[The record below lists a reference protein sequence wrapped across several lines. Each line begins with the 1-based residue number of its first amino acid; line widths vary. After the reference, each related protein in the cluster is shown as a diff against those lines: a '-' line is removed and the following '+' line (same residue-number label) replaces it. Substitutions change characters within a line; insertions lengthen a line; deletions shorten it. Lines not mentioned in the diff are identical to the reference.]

1 MDAIIGR
8 YKVGLKETG
17 LTLKHE
23 TGIAFELTIE
33 ETLGLFSFL
42 NVYHETLLALQDDD
56 EPETQ
61 KLSRV
66 VIEMTPRTSMLDSQ
80 SIDAK

>member
-8 YKVGLKETG
+8 YKVDLKETG

-23 TGIAFELTIE
+23 AGIAFELTIE
-33 ETLGLFSFL
+33 ETLGFLSFL
-42 NVYHETLLALQDDD
+42 NVYRGTLLALKDND
-56 EPETQ
+56 EPETE

-66 VIEMTPRTSMLDSQ
+66 VID
-80 SIDAK
+80 DAKDQHA

>member
-17 LTLKHE
+17 LTLKHK

-33 ETLGLFSFL
+33 ETLGFLSFL
-42 NVYHETLLALQDDD
+42 NVYHGTLLALKDDN
-56 EPETQ
+56 EPQTE

-66 VIEMTPRTSMLDSQ
+66 VID
-80 SIDAK
+80 DAKDQHS

>member
-8 YKVGLKETG
+8 YRVGLEETG

-23 TGIAFELTIE
+23 AGIAFELTIE

-42 NVYHETLLALQDDD
+42 NVYHGTLLALQDEN

-80 SIDAK
+80 ST

>member
-23 TGIAFELTIE
+23 AGIAFELTIE
-33 ETLGLFSFL
+33 ETLGFFTFL
-42 NVYHETLLALQDDD
+42 NAYHGTLLALQDDD

-66 VIEMTPRTSMLDSQ
+66 VIEMTPRTSMLTPNQ
-80 SIDAK
+80 PDAK

>member
-8 YKVGLKETG
+8 YRVGLKETG

-23 TGIAFELTIE
+23 AGIAFELTIE
-33 ETLGLFSFL
+33 ETLGFFSFL
-42 NVYHETLLALQDDD
+42 NVYHGTLLALRDDD

-66 VIEMTPRTSMLDSQ
+66 VIE
-80 SIDAK
+80 DARDQHS

>member
-23 TGIAFELTIE
+23 AGISFELTIE
-33 ETLGLFSFL
+33 ETLGFITFL
-42 NVYHETLLALQDDD
+42 NVYHETLLALKDEN

-61 KLSRV
+61 KIIRV
-66 VIEMTPRTSMLDSQ
+66 VID
-80 SIDAK
+80 DAKDEQA

>member
-17 LTLKHE
+17 LTLTHE

-33 ETLGLFSFL
+33 ETLGFFSFL
-42 NVYHETLLALQDDD
+42 NVYHGTLLALKGDN
-56 EPETQ
+56 EPETE
-61 KLSRV
+61 KLIRM
-66 VIEMTPRTSMLDSQ
+66 VID
-80 SIDAK
+80 DAKDEHA

>member
-23 TGIAFELTIE
+23 AGIAFELTIE
-33 ETLGLFSFL
+33 ETLGFITFL
-42 NVYHETLLALQDDD
+42 NVYHETLLALKDEN

-61 KLSRV
+61 KMIRV
-66 VIEMTPRTSMLDSQ
+66 VID
-80 SIDAK
+80 DAKDGHA

>member
-23 TGIAFELTIE
+23 AGIAFELTIE
-33 ETLGLFSFL
+33 ETLGLYTFL
-42 NVYHETLLALQDDD
+42 DAYHETLLALKDKNEQK
-56 EPETQ
+56 TQ
-61 KLSRV
+61 KIIQV
-66 VIEMTPRTSMLDSQ
+66 VID
-80 SIDAK
+80 DAKDEQA

>member
-17 LTLKHE
+17 LILKHE

-33 ETLGLFSFL
+33 ETLGFFSFL
-42 NVYHETLLALQDDD
+42 NAYHGTLLALMDEN

-61 KLSRV
+61 KLIPV
-66 VIEMTPRTSMLDSQ
+66 VID
-80 SIDAK
+80 DAKDKQA